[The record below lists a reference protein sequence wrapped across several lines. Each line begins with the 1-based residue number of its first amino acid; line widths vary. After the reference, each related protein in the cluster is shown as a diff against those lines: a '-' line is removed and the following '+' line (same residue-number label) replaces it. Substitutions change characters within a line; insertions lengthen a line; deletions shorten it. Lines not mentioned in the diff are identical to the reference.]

1 MQMEEMYRAKYT
13 EVSVPSPS
21 VLLSQY
27 LQVFTMWKLSKPHC
41 FGYYNHFITQAWL
54 IKSLAVGD

>member
-21 VLLSQY
+21 APLSQY
-27 LQVFTMWKLSKPHC
+27 LQVFTMWKLSTPHH
-41 FGYYNHFITQAWL
+41 FGYYTIILGIIIT
-54 IKSLAVGD
+54 SLHRRG